1 MRLNKMDIKKIKQ
14 DMVAWVKDYFKKTI
28 PGASAVVGIS
38 GGKDSSITSSILK
51 EALGRDK
58 VVAVMMPDGVQSD
71 IEDSKELAKAVD
83 LKNITVNIGPVTEAF
98 IKAVNEG
105 LKEQGLEMSKD
116 ARINMPPRI
125 RMAVLYAVAQSLE
138 GGGLVANTCNL
149 SEDYVGYATK
159 FGDAAGD
166 FSLFANLT
174 VEDVLKLG
182 DECSD
187 VPQHLVHKTPSDG
200 LSGMSDEDKIGFKYA
215 ELDKYIKTGEAPA
228 ELKEKIERMHKANLH
243 KLEPMPKFEP
253 QK

>member
-1 MRLNKMDIKKIKQ
+1 MRGNNMDAKKTKEKMI
-14 DMVAWVKDYFKKTI
+14 AWVRDYFKKTI
-28 PGASAVVGIS
+28 PSASAVLGIS
-38 GGKDSSITSSILK
+38 GGKDSSINSSILK
-51 EALGRDK
+51 EALGKEK
-58 VVAVMMPDGVQSD
+58 VVAVMMPDGKQAD
-71 IEDSKELAKAVD
+71 IEDSIELTKAVD
-83 LKNITVNIGPVTEAF
+83 LQNITVNIGPVTEAF
-98 IKAVNEG
+98 KKQVNEG
-105 LKEQGLEMSKD
+105 LKELGLEMSRD
-116 ARINMPPRI
+116 AVINMAPRI
-125 RMAVLYAVAQSLE
+125 RMAVLYAVAQSLK

-200 LSGMSDEDKIGFKYA
+200 LSGMSDEEKIGFTYA
-215 ELDKYIKTGEAPA
+215 ALDKYIKTGEAPA

-253 QK
+253 